1 MMESKTRRKPQ
12 VESKFWISRLVGSI
26 FVYNVV
32 LSILALCLLATIW
45 PGSGANQFA
54 NQSLPAETFRMFTF
68 SATISGEAIV
78 ILIAMLMGALG
89 ALVYTSTA
97 LVGHVAHADGDA
109 EPNKWKDSYTLWYLV
124 HPLLGASVAVI
135 FYMVLRGA
143 LVNLSVGTGGL
154 NLYGVAAISGMVGL
168 SSKEATEKLKELF
181 KTLFEGTQSPHDSQQ
196 TTPHS

>member
-1 MMESKTRRKPQ
+1 MMESKTKRPPR
-12 VESKFWISRLVGSI
+12 VRSKFWINRLVGSI

-32 LSILALCLLATIW
+32 LSVLALCLLATIW
-45 PGSGANQFA
+45 PSSGANQSA
-54 NQSLPAETFRMFTF
+54 SQSLPAETFRMFML
-68 SATISGEAIV
+68 SATISGEVIV
-78 ILIAMLMGALG
+78 ILIVMLMGALG

-97 LVGHVAHADGDA
+97 LVGHVAHDGKAADPD
-109 EPNKWKDSYTLWYLV
+109 KWKDSYTLWYLV

-168 SSKEATEKLKELF
+168 CSKEATQKLKDLF
-181 KTLFEGTQSPHDSQQ
+181 KTLFEGTQPPQQ
-196 TTPHS
+196 KTPHS